1 MQKRRERIA
10 AFLFEDQKI
19 AAFGSSYRGSRSNV
33 GAAEGCDLLKLDA
46 VSLKHRAPHNSA
58 VNPAKE
64 LPMAFK
70 LIEHGTGDLILGE
83 TQMQKRRERIAAFLF
98 VQIFSLEC
106 LQLWRGSLLPLECA
120 ALANSWGRFA
130 TQREQAPSPQQLYR
144 ITSVLSYKPG
154 QGAAD
159 GFQTDR
165 ARHG

>member
-58 VNPAKE
+58 VNPTKE

-98 VQIFSLEC
+98 EDQKIAAFGSSY
-106 LQLWRGSLLPLECA
+106 RGSRS
-120 ALANSWGRFA
+120 N
-130 TQREQAPSPQQLYR
+130 
-144 ITSVLSYKPG
+144 V
-154 QGAAD
+154 GAAEGCD
-159 GFQTDR
+159 LLKLD
-165 ARHG
+165 AVSLK